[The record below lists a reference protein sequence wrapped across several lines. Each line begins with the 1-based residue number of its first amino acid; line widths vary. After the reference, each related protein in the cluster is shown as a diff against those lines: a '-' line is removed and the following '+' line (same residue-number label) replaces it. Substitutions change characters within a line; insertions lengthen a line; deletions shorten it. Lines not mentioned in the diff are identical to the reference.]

1 VITKRNRSR
10 SQSPQSSIN
19 HGDTETLSASGR
31 RHAAKRRERTKTD
44 PVDESPVIVRDSS
57 TESVSVGPA
66 ACCAGRCRRPDRRSH
81 SAGSALSAFNFFP
94 CFCVSVVFVSSLS
107 LWFSCRLCVS
117 VIFVS
122 SWPTSSRLAH
132 RTLLD
137 PLFVP
142 LSLQDVLHENSR
154 RDDVIRIDRAGLDEA
169 LD

>member
-1 VITKRNRSR
+1 
-10 SQSPQSSIN
+10 
-19 HGDTETLSASGR
+19 SAR
-31 RHAAKRRERTKTD
+31 
-44 PVDESPVIVRDSS
+44 
-57 TESVSVGPA
+57 
-66 ACCAGRCRRPDRRSH
+66 
-81 SAGSALSAFNFFP
+81 SALSAFEFSP
-94 CFCVSVVFVSSLS
+94 CLCVSVVFLSSLS

-137 PLFVP
+137 ALFVP

-169 LD
+169 LDLGDRHRGGGRHHRIEIARRPAIHEVAERIAFPRLHEREVGAQRSFEDVRFAVDRPRFLPLRHT